1 MDKGKKNPHIL
12 LSILQFSLPPPTP
25 PRLAQVV
32 LSFAFRYIFFCIIVK
47 DVLLVQGSS
56 LEVGSNSQLKLLSVM
71 K

>member
-32 LSFAFRYIFFCIIVK
+32 LSFAFRYIFF
-47 DVLLVQGSS
+47 LYYSQGCSPSS
-56 LEVGSNSQLKLLSVM
+56 GLIFGSWK
-71 K
+71 